1 MAESHHHIALK
12 ELIRT
17 TAIAEGWTATLEV
30 SGVSPTGKRWRA
42 DVVATNGDRKVAVE
56 VQWSGQPHASFVD
69 RAAPYREAGME
80 VVWLHRSER
89 LSVDEAVV
97 EAKVSHDKDQGYLAL
112 LRGSWNQTLPVDEFV
127 RAILTNRL
135 IFRLPEF
142 PVAMVAVHVADAQC
156 WEPTCDGAYPV
167 LPIISFSFGHPRYP
181 ASGPD
186 IGLDEIGEIPAVE
199 ARLREEL
206 KDHPV
211 AALLKHRY
219 SHTAGH
225 SYLSSGCPKC
235 DRIAGQFFM
244 HDYWYDAVP
253 LKSFTMPTFP
263 ELIEKLFEDGDMPE
277 GWVVV

>member
-1 MAESHHHIALK
+1 MAESRHHIALK
-12 ELIRT
+12 ELVRT
-17 TAIAEGWTATLEV
+17 TAIAEGWTAALEV

-89 LSVDEAVV
+89 LAVDEAVV
-97 EAKVSHDKDQGYLAL
+97 EARVSHDKDQGYLAM
-112 LRGSWNQTLPVDEFV
+112 LRGGWNQTLPVDEFV
-127 RAILTNRL
+127 RAVFTNRL
-135 IFRLPEF
+135 CFRLPKF
-142 PVAMVAVHVADAQC
+142 PDVMVAVHVAEAQC
-156 WEPTCDGAYPV
+156 WDRTCDGAYPV
-167 LPIISFSFGHPRYP
+167 LPIISFSFGYPQYP
-181 ASGPD
+181 AEGPS
-186 IGLDEIGEIPAVE
+186 IGLDRVGRIPGFE
-199 ARLREEL
+199 PKLREEL

-211 AALLKHRY
+211 ATLLKHRC
-219 SHTAGH
+219 SNTAGH

-244 HDYWYDAVP
+244 HEYWYDAVL
-253 LKSFTMPTFP
+253 LKSFTMPTYP
-263 ELIEKLFEDGDMPE
+263 ELIENLFENGDLPD